1 MHRYRIYVHM
11 LKLTHHPVRVR
22 LIIKS
27 DMNYDSLLQSKSCT
41 LVPIYMAFYHVVFS
55 KNVLST
61 RSKVK

>member
-27 DMNYDSLLQSKSCT
+27 DMNYDSLLQWKSCT
-41 LVPIYMAFYHVVFS
+41 LVPIYMAFYHVFS
-55 KNVLST
+55 KNVKS
-61 RSKVK
+61 RS

>member
-1 MHRYRIYVHM
+1 M
-11 LKLTHHPVRVR
+11 LKLTHHPVRIR

-41 LVPIYMAFYHVVFS
+41 LVPIHMAFYHVVFS